1 MSSIYHSSND
11 GHRSHS
17 YPDRQSQEQ
26 NPVVEVEE
34 QTQTD
39 PPAPER
45 RAEAEQPARPQQRE
59 REATPQFDPNAV
71 WTLQGNGNSVSMT
84 FTRQLNEREQ
94 EAIRNIQRQAEQN
107 NARMLGALGQ
117 PQERGGGI
125 RVMDPGEANRQDMER
140 VPRPLHPERLPIYA
154 PLHQIWPY
162 LRIWPNLSG
171 RGVESFRV

>member
-1 MSSIYHSSND
+1 
-11 GHRSHS
+11 
-17 YPDRQSQEQ
+17 
-26 NPVVEVEE
+26 
-34 QTQTD
+34 
-39 PPAPER
+39 
-45 RAEAEQPARPQQRE
+45 
-59 REATPQFDPNAV
+59 
-71 WTLQGNGNSVSMT
+71 MT